1 MKSLIIIISLEIHI
15 STSFSQPSRGAWNM
29 IARYPNHQIS
39 GTEEQHEIKNYKT
52 SSVVIVTNKVMVG

>member
-1 MKSLIIIISLEIHI
+1 
-15 STSFSQPSRGAWNM
+15 M
-29 IARYPNHQIS
+29 IARYPNHKIS